1 MRLNMRFLQIAL
13 GIIGIAVLFFGG
25 FYYIKYQNAQ
35 KEIQT
40 IKANSNTLQKA
51 QAAQT
56 QELVDKVGKLMELPK
71 ETPTVAV
78 IVDASKLKGQPFFT
92 NGKNGDKILI
102 YTTIGK
108 AILYRESLN
117 KIVDVAP
124 VSIGASGS
132 AIIQSPSPK
141 PQD

>member
-1 MRLNMRFLQIAL
+1 MRLLSSKFLQIYF
-13 GIIGIAVLFFGG
+13 GIIGIVILFFGG
-25 FYYIKYQNAQ
+25 FYYVKYQSAQ

-40 IKANSNTLQKA
+40 IKTNSNTIQKA
-51 QAAQT
+51 AAAQT
-56 QELVDKVGKLMELPK
+56 QELIDKVGKLMELPK

-78 IVDASKLKGQPFFT
+78 IVDASKLKNQPFFA

-102 YTTIGK
+102 YTTTGK

-124 VSIGASGS
+124 VSIGAPAASQS
-132 AIIQSPSPK
+132 AAPK
-141 PQD
+141 TQN

>member
-1 MRLNMRFLQIAL
+1 MRLLSSKFLQIAL
-13 GIIGIAVLFFGG
+13 GIIGIVILFFGG
-25 FYYIKYQNAQ
+25 FYYFKYQNAQ

-40 IKANSNTLQKA
+40 IKTNSNTLQKA

-56 QELVDKVGKLMELPK
+56 QELIDKVGKLMELPK

-78 IVDASKLKGQPFFT
+78 IVDASKLKNQPFFA

-102 YTTIGK
+102 YTTLGK

-124 VSIGASGS
+124 VSIGSSSAS
-132 AIIQSPSPK
+132 QSVTPSP
-141 PQD
+141 QN